1 MPDPA
6 ARYDLDG
13 SGIAGSDGGTGIAIL
28 GGSSLTIYG
37 QAGQSGELKVIG
49 GNGGSGANGGSG
61 GSGGIGDSGASG
73 GIGGDGGSAITG
85 SAAIYGGS
93 VIGTGGSGGQG
104 GGSNGMGRSSS
115 GEDGTAINGTVSFAD
130 GYVHLTRAG
139 SDEDTIKAM
148 EWTGGS
154 NSFPQGEKWV
164 KIQPMRVNG
173 VTVTPAV
180 STIKPGGTV
189 NLAARITVLNPT
201 GVGPLNVTKGAAWTV
216 TGGKSYTV
224 SDGKFTVKADETAK
238 SLTVNAKY
246 GTDTGSASVT
256 VEQTAPQE

>member
-13 SGIAGSDGGTGIAIL
+13 SGGIGGTGIAGSDGGTGISIL
-28 GGSSLTIYG
+28 
-37 QAGQSGELKVIG
+37 
-49 GNGGSGANGGSG
+49 
-61 GSGGIGDSGASG
+61 
-73 GIGGDGGSAITG
+73 
-85 SAAIYGGS
+85 
-93 VIGTGGSGGQG
+93 

-189 NLAARITVLNPT
+189 NLAARITVLTPM

-216 TGGKSYTV
+216 TDGKSYTV

-238 SLTVNAKY
+238 SLTVTAKY

-256 VEQTAPQE
+256 VEQTAPRNSRSELWRSATPRLRCLPAAQPHPTRTAL